1 MPLRKATRFVGQ
13 EEVVAPLRKRCD
25 GTSKSISMSSELR
38 QCCSMRDPH
47 GGLVLKRFRSCWH
60 KFHRHV
66 DHFKSSGRF
75 TRSLRLEDQSQSN
88 KLEVE
93 IERVTALYPLDNLR
107 HKDSEAA
114 HNSQRQKRCVLALKD
129 SAYRRRMKFSCIL
142 ECKKHAFLG

>member
-25 GTSKSISMSSELR
+25 GTSKSIFNVFRNFDSA
-38 QCCSMRDPH
+38 CSMRDPH

-75 TRSLRLEDQSQSN
+75 TRSLRLEGPVHSPNKPGSRNRACDCSVSIGQSETQRLRGRTQFAETETLRSG
-88 KLEVE
+88 LE
-93 IERVTALYPLDNLR
+93 RFRLSP
-107 HKDSEAA
+107 
-114 HNSQRQKRCVLALKD
+114 
-129 SAYRRRMKFSCIL
+129 
-142 ECKKHAFLG
+142 